1 MAKKIVNLRLS
12 EEMIDLINAQI
23 GDTFTQKFE
32 NLVTR
37 CMWELPARE
46 EQLAAVKEK
55 INQERE
61 RLRKLE
67 KASEEI
73 RRLEKDINSAKFYFG
88 IVERRAKAIADATE
102 EM

>member
-12 EEMIDLINAQI
+12 EEMIDLITAQI

-67 KASEEI
+67 KASEEL
-73 RRLEKDINSAKFYFG
+73 RCLEKDINSAKFYFG